1 VQVIHPCCNVDRV
14 GQAGKIFCDGH
25 DEGIEWAAGSFL
37 PELAGCEP
45 EDVASDRDA
54 AHVLVAAS
62 HAGFGVAAYHEAVD
76 PSNLAG
82 AVENRPAARPKLA
95 AAPGEY

>member
-1 VQVIHPCCNVDRV
+1 MRIEKCKSSTPCCNVDRV
-14 GQAGKIFCDGH
+14 RQAGKIFGDGH

-54 AHVLVAAS
+54 AHILVAAA
-62 HAGFGVAAYHEAVD
+62 HACFRVASDDVSFD
-76 PSNLAG
+76 PRQASVPGNNG
-82 AVENRPAARPKLA
+82 SFARA
-95 AAPGEY
+95 